1 MKSVIYTNL
10 EKLHL
15 SANESGHKDI
25 FIAPFSLSMDDHA
38 IPFHILANR
47 MSVALR
53 KYNRFL
59 RHQDW
64 DKMTVRYTKIT

>member
-15 SANESGHKDI
+15 SADKSGHKDI
-25 FIAPFSLSMDDHA
+25 FIAPFTLSEDDR
-38 IPFHILANR
+38 IQPFHELSFR

-59 RHQDW
+59 RHQYW
-64 DKMTVRYTKIT
+64 DEMTILYTKY

>member
-25 FIAPFSLSMDDHA
+25 FIAPFTLSMDDHA
-38 IPFHILANR
+38 QPYYELSFR